1 MCEVTQTFWL
11 KILNMTELLSLFH
24 SQNIGVNQL
33 SFASIPA
40 CPFFFH
46 LKNDL
51 KYFIAMNCSFYLS
64 KK

>member
-33 SFASIPA
+33 SFAPIPA
-40 CPFFFH
+40 RPFLLF
-46 LKNDL
+46 
-51 KYFIAMNCSFYLS
+51 

>member
-11 KILNMTELLSLFH
+11 KISKLTELLSLFR

-40 CPFFFH
+40 HPFFFN

-51 KYFIAMNCSFYLS
+51 KYFIAMNCIFYLS
-64 KK
+64 NK